1 MAKNTPP
8 LAELAEQKATPVQA
22 AFRDYIERETGYPA
36 DLQTMV
42 LFQRLRF
49 VFQKSPENQQSL
61 AARKAAAAAKA
72 AEPKAPRKPRAA
84 KKAPAAKAPAKA
96 VAKKAPAK
104 AAPAK
109 RAPAKKVPAKKAPAA
124 RGNLAA
130 VQDPFEEE

>member
-8 LAELAEQKATPVQA
+8 IAELAEQKPTAVQT
-22 AFRDYIERETGYPA
+22 AFADFIERQTGYTP
-36 DLQTMV
+36 DVTTMV

-61 AARKAAAAAKA
+61 AARKAV
-72 AEPKAPRKPRAA
+72 AEVRRNAPKPPRKPRAA
-84 KKAPAAKAPAKA
+84 KAPAAKAAPAKVA
-96 VAKKAPAK
+96 AKKAPAK

-109 RAPAKKVPAKKAPAA
+109 RAPAKKAPAKKAPAA

>member
-84 KKAPAAKAPAKA
+84 KKAPAKAPAKA

-109 RAPAKKVPAKKAPAA
+109 RAPAKKASAKKVPAA